1 MHTCPALR
9 TEYMYR
15 CTQRMRMV
23 LISRTTPPEYN
34 GGYVLRIPFIPFHSN
49 ATITKRQVGF
59 CTCGSLT
66 LAYRLFRV
74 QSLGSVFL
82 FLVWECFLHSVAWEQ
97 MLPVSYSTVLYR
109 TIPYRTGNTRSSVT
123 NLFDLI
129 SGSTTPYSTSTT
141 TTEYV
146 PLLSSQLYLSLVSV
160 SILSLLSRISHPPR
174 STCMCRQL
182 RREYTHRSLRITSF
196 PIRLA
201 LSPPIVLVAG

>member
-1 MHTCPALR
+1 M
-9 TEYMYR
+9 
-15 CTQRMRMV
+15 CTQRRRMV
-23 LISRTTPPEYN
+23 LISRTTTPEYK

-49 ATITKRQVGF
+49 AAITKRQVGF

-74 QSLGSVFL
+74 RSLGYVFL
-82 FLVWECFLHSVAWEQ
+82 FLVWECFLHPVAWEQ

-109 TIPYRTGNTRSSVT
+109 IIPYRTGNTRYEPVRPH
-123 NLFDLI
+123 LWVY
-129 SGSTTPYSTSTT
+129 YSIL
-141 TTEYV
+141 YYHCYYGV

-174 STCMCRQL
+174 STCMCRQVC
-182 RREYTHRSLRITSF
+182 REYTHRSLRITSF